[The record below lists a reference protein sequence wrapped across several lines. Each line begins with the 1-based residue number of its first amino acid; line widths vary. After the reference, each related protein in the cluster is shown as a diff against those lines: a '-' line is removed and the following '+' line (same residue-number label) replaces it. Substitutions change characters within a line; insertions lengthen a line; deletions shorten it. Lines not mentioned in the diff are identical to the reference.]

1 MKKIIYLL
9 FNLLIITSCTK
20 PEHKIRVKN
29 DYSEEILSLAV
40 GDAIF
45 DKTKTG
51 TITVYK
57 TIEKG
62 KFSID
67 GKTATSIIIGNGK
80 IRGRGKHFWTLT
92 FSQSGKISISED
104 K

>member
-1 MKKIIYLL
+1 MNKLFYLL
-9 FNLLIITSCTK
+9 SVMFLLLSCAK

-29 DYSEEILSLAV
+29 DYTEDINSLAV

-45 DKTKTG
+45 DKTKMG
-51 TITVYK
+51 TTTQYK
-57 TIEKG
+57 PIDKG
-62 KFSID
+62 TFSID
-67 GKTATSIIIGNGK
+67 GRTSTSIITGTGK

-92 FSQSGKISISED
+92 FNQSGKISINED